1 MTGIDVLRMLLLG
14 SFGNIDGRLKDLSD
28 EDWDRRA
35 VPGTNK
41 AGFIL
46 WHTARILDWTHSS
59 LAGVPEVAHR
69 DPWRDRFPQEALS
82 GFGIPAAVADSV
94 PQAVSRADT
103 TAYLGEVK
111 TAFLEWFDRQTP
123 ESLEARV
130 TLRTPAAEKAGYL
143 APAVWEEISDLDGI
157 PAWQM
162 LLRPSGGHIR
172 AHQGE
177 FDTLVGLLRTDA
189 TPRG

>member
-1 MTGIDVLRMLLLG
+1 MTGIDVLRMLLVG
-14 SFGNIDGRLKDLSD
+14 SFANIGERLKELSD

-69 DPWRDRFPQEALS
+69 DPWRDRFPKQALS
-82 GFGIPAAVADSV
+82 GFGIPASVADSV

-103 TAYLGEVK
+103 IAYLGEVK
-111 TAFLEWFDRQTP
+111 MAFLEWFDRQTP
-123 ESLEARV
+123 ESLEDRV
-130 TLRTPAAEKAGYL
+130 TLRTPAAEAAGYL

-162 LLRPSGGHIR
+162 LVRPSGGP
-172 AHQGE
+172 
-177 FDTLVGLLRTDA
+177 GL
-189 TPRG
+189 P